1 MSDAPNAKPNA
12 TDTVEK
18 GESLWVGAWHR
29 LRKNK
34 MALAGGVF
42 ILLLAGLSFIGPFF
56 LEGDYYTNT
65 VLDDKL
71 LAPGEKRLHRAEPT
85 NGGSGFRV
93 DDILEPVSSQSA
105 KAAQLK
111 VNSVT
116 AEGAI
121 ISLEIVEPGD
131 YSDEP
136 PHPVALAYQIS
147 KSGPGQGA
155 TVRLTFTESYILGT
169 DHLGRDQLGRIIK
182 GGQISLMVGMVA
194 TFVSLTIGIG
204 YGTISGYFGGKV
216 DSVMMRLVD
225 ILYSLPFVIFVI
237 LLMVFAKDLGDSI
250 DAWFKARGSEFSI
263 SGQWNM
269 LLLFVAI
276 GAVEWLTMARIVR
289 GQVMSLRRQE
299 FIEACISLGLPT
311 RRIIF
316 RHMVPNVLGPVIV
329 YTTLTIP
336 AVMLLEAFL
345 SFLGLGVQPPTP
357 SWGLLIKD
365 GADRMREAWW
375 MLVFP
380 GALFAITLFS
390 FNFVGDG
397 LRDALDPKPSKD

>member
-1 MSDAPNAKPNA
+1 M
-12 TDTVEK
+12 
-18 GESLWVGAWHR
+18 WVGAWYR

-65 VLDDKL
+65 VLEDKL
-71 LAPGEKRLHRAEPT
+71 TAPGGEYTL
-85 NGGSGFRV
+85 GS
-93 DDILEPVSSQSA
+93 
-105 KAAQLK
+105 
-111 VNSVT
+111 
-116 AEGAI
+116 
-121 ISLEIVEPGD
+121 
-131 YSDEP
+131 
-136 PHPVALAYQIS
+136 
-147 KSGPGQGA
+147 
-155 TVRLTFTESYILGT
+155 

-182 GGQISLMVGMVA
+182 GGQISLLVGLVA

-204 YGTISGYFGGKV
+204 YGTISGYFGGKI

-250 DAWFKARGSEFSI
+250 DEWFRARGSEFSI

-311 RRIIF
+311 RRILF
-316 RHMVPNVLGPVIV
+316 RHMVPNILGPVIV

-397 LRDALDPKPSKD
+397 LRDALDPKTSKD

>member
-1 MSDAPNAKPNA
+1 MSDTPPIKPSA
-12 TDTVEK
+12 IDTIEK

-42 ILLLAGLSFIGPFF
+42 ILLLAALSFIGPFF

-65 VLDDKL
+65 VLEDKL
-71 LAPGEKRLHRAEPT
+71 TAPGAEYT
-85 NGGSGFRV
+85 LGS
-93 DDILEPVSSQSA
+93 
-105 KAAQLK
+105 
-111 VNSVT
+111 
-116 AEGAI
+116 
-121 ISLEIVEPGD
+121 
-131 YSDEP
+131 
-136 PHPVALAYQIS
+136 
-147 KSGPGQGA
+147 
-155 TVRLTFTESYILGT
+155 

-182 GGQISLMVGMVA
+182 GGQISLLVGLVA

-225 ILYSLPFVIFVI
+225 ILYSMPFVIFVI

-250 DAWFKARGSEFSI
+250 DEWFRARGSEFSI

-289 GQVMSLRRQE
+289 GQVMSLRQQE

-311 RRIIF
+311 HRIIF

-397 LRDALDPKPSKD
+397 LRDALDPKTSKD

>member
-1 MSDAPNAKPNA
+1 MAKKSSKIKSNSFSQ
-12 TDTVEK
+12 VEK

-34 MALAGGVF
+34 MALLGSIF
-42 ILLLAGLSFIGPFF
+42 IILLIGLSFIGPFF
-56 LEGDYYTNT
+56 LEDDYYTFQE
-65 VLDDKL
+65 LE
-71 LAPGEKRLHRAEPT
+71 LA
-85 NGGSGFRV
+85 S
-93 DDILEPVSSQSA
+93 
-105 KAAQLK
+105 KAPSEDHL
-111 VNSVT
+111 
-116 AEGAI
+116 
-121 ISLEIVEPGD
+121 
-131 YSDEP
+131 
-136 PHPVALAYQIS
+136 
-147 KSGPGQGA
+147 
-155 TVRLTFTESYILGT
+155 LGT
-169 DHLGRDQLGRIIK
+169 DHLGRDQLRRIIK
-182 GGQISLMVGMVA
+182 GGQISLMVGLVA
-194 TFVSLTIGIG
+194 TVVSLTIGIG
-204 YGTISGYFGGKV
+204 YGTISGYFGGNI
-216 DSVMMRLVD
+216 DRLMMRVVD
-225 ILYSLPFVIFVI
+225 ILYSLPFTIFVI

-250 DAWFKARGSEFSI
+250 DTWFKESGSNFSI

-289 GQVMSLRRQE
+289 GQVLSLRKQE

-311 RRIIF
+311 HRIIF

-365 GADRMREAWW
+365 GADRMKEAPW
-375 MLVFP
+375 MLIFP
-380 GALFAITLFS
+380 GIMFALALFS

-397 LRDALDPKPSKD
+397 LRDALDPKTSKD

>member
-1 MSDAPNAKPNA
+1 MNDTPTRPDPP
-12 TDTVEK
+12 DTVEK
-18 GESLWVGAWHR
+18 GESLWVGAWYR

-65 VLDDKL
+65 VLEDKL
-71 LAPGEKRLHRAEPT
+71 TAPDAEYT
-85 NGGSGFRV
+85 
-93 DDILEPVSSQSA
+93 
-105 KAAQLK
+105 
-111 VNSVT
+111 
-116 AEGAI
+116 
-121 ISLEIVEPGD
+121 
-131 YSDEP
+131 
-136 PHPVALAYQIS
+136 
-147 KSGPGQGA
+147 
-155 TVRLTFTESYILGT
+155 LGT

-182 GGQISLMVGMVA
+182 GGQISLLVGLVA
-194 TFVSLTIGIG
+194 TFISLTISIG
-204 YGTISGYFGGKV
+204 YGTISGYFGGKI
-216 DSVMMRLVD
+216 DSVMMRIVD

-250 DAWFKARGSEFSI
+250 DEWFRARGSEFSI

-311 RRIIF
+311 HRILF
-316 RHMVPNVLGPVIV
+316 RHMVPNILGPVIV

-397 LRDALDPKPSKD
+397 LRDALDPKTSKD

>member
-1 MSDAPNAKPNA
+1 MSDIPPTRPDAP
-12 TDTVEK
+12 DTVEK

-42 ILLLAGLSFIGPFF
+42 ILLLAGLSFMGPFF

-71 LAPGEKRLHRAEPT
+71 TAPGAEYT
-85 NGGSGFRV
+85 
-93 DDILEPVSSQSA
+93 
-105 KAAQLK
+105 
-111 VNSVT
+111 
-116 AEGAI
+116 
-121 ISLEIVEPGD
+121 
-131 YSDEP
+131 
-136 PHPVALAYQIS
+136 
-147 KSGPGQGA
+147 
-155 TVRLTFTESYILGT
+155 LGT

-182 GGQISLMVGMVA
+182 GGQISLLVGLVA

-250 DAWFKARGSEFSI
+250 DEWFRARGSEFSI

-311 RRIIF
+311 RRILF
-316 RHMVPNVLGPVIV
+316 RHMVPNILGPVIV

-397 LRDALDPKPSKD
+397 LRDALDPKTSKD

>member
-1 MSDAPNAKPNA
+1 MNDTSTRPDAP
-12 TDTVEK
+12 DTVEK
-18 GESLWVGAWHR
+18 GESLWVGAWYR

-56 LEGDYYTNT
+56 LESDYYTNT
-65 VLDDKL
+65 VLEDKL
-71 LAPGEKRLHRAEPT
+71 TAPGGEYTL
-85 NGGSGFRV
+85 GS
-93 DDILEPVSSQSA
+93 
-105 KAAQLK
+105 
-111 VNSVT
+111 
-116 AEGAI
+116 
-121 ISLEIVEPGD
+121 
-131 YSDEP
+131 
-136 PHPVALAYQIS
+136 
-147 KSGPGQGA
+147 
-155 TVRLTFTESYILGT
+155 

-182 GGQISLMVGMVA
+182 GGQISLLVGLVA

-204 YGTISGYFGGKV
+204 YGTISGYFGGKI

-250 DAWFKARGSEFSI
+250 DEWFRARGSEFSI

-289 GQVMSLRRQE
+289 GQVMSLRQQE

-311 RRIIF
+311 HRILF
-316 RHMVPNVLGPVIV
+316 RHMVPNILGPVIV

-397 LRDALDPKPSKD
+397 LRDALDPKTSKD

>member
-1 MSDAPNAKPNA
+1 MNDTPTRPDAP
-12 TDTVEK
+12 DTVEK
-18 GESLWVGAWHR
+18 GESLWFGAWYR

-65 VLDDKL
+65 VLEDKL
-71 LAPGEKRLHRAEPT
+71 TAPGGEYTL
-85 NGGSGFRV
+85 GS
-93 DDILEPVSSQSA
+93 
-105 KAAQLK
+105 
-111 VNSVT
+111 
-116 AEGAI
+116 
-121 ISLEIVEPGD
+121 
-131 YSDEP
+131 
-136 PHPVALAYQIS
+136 
-147 KSGPGQGA
+147 
-155 TVRLTFTESYILGT
+155 

-182 GGQISLMVGMVA
+182 GGQISLLVGLVA

-204 YGTISGYFGGKV
+204 YGTISGYFGGKI
-216 DSVMMRLVD
+216 DSVMMRIVD

-250 DAWFKARGSEFSI
+250 DEWFRARGSEFSI

-311 RRIIF
+311 RRILF
-316 RHMVPNVLGPVIV
+316 RHMVPNILGPVIV

-375 MLVFP
+375 MVVFP

-397 LRDALDPKPSKD
+397 LRDALDPKTSKD

>member
-1 MSDAPNAKPNA
+1 MSDTTTTKPSA
-12 TDTVEK
+12 IDTIEK

-42 ILLLAGLSFIGPFF
+42 ILLLAALSFIGPFF

-65 VLDDKL
+65 VLEDKL
-71 LAPGEKRLHRAEPT
+71 TAPGAEYT
-85 NGGSGFRV
+85 LGS
-93 DDILEPVSSQSA
+93 
-105 KAAQLK
+105 
-111 VNSVT
+111 
-116 AEGAI
+116 
-121 ISLEIVEPGD
+121 
-131 YSDEP
+131 
-136 PHPVALAYQIS
+136 
-147 KSGPGQGA
+147 
-155 TVRLTFTESYILGT
+155 

-182 GGQISLMVGMVA
+182 GGQISLLVGLVA

-204 YGTISGYFGGKV
+204 YGTISGYFGGKI

-225 ILYSLPFVIFVI
+225 ILYSMPFVIFVI

-250 DAWFKARGSEFSI
+250 DEWFRARGSEFSI

-289 GQVMSLRRQE
+289 GQVMSLRQQE

-311 RRIIF
+311 HRIIF

-397 LRDALDPKPSKD
+397 LRDALDPKTSKD